1 LLNRVWRGRAVGD
14 EAITSCIQEVRRALD
29 DDARSP
35 RYIETRYRRGYRLLA
50 GVAADDVQLTS
61 SAARLERRDLDLN
74 AKSFVNCLDAPGGGA
89 SNVVLPDKPSIA
101 VLPFRNMSGDPE
113 QEYFVDGLVEDIVT
127 QLSKFRELL
136 VTARGSSFTYKRRAT
151 EIKEVGRNLGVRYL
165 LEGSVRK
172 AGSKVRI
179 TGQLIDCET
188 GVHVWADRFD
198 GTLENVFD
206 LQDQVTSNVVWA
218 ITPAVQ
224 LAETERTRRKPTD
237 NLDAYDWF
245 LRGSAAVWE
254 GRAREAI
261 IHLKK
266 AIERDDRYAEAYGM
280 CAGAYVTVAAFEGTL
295 ISPDEKAEA
304 LKFADMA
311 ATLGTDDAL
320 ALARA
325 AHALVFFGKEYE
337 RSSAMIERAVALNPN
352 LSSVWLMRGWVNV
365 LSSDVERAKNSFSRV
380 LQFSELDPARSVRA
394 VTCRSAASTWAD
406 MKKDARGQ
414 RKPCRSTLLPS
425 TSDH

>member
-1 LLNRVWRGRAVGD
+1 M
-14 EAITSCIQEVRRALD
+14 RRALD

-179 TGQLIDCET
+179 TGQLIDCE
-188 GVHVWADRFD
+188 
-198 GTLENVFD
+198 
-206 LQDQVTSNVVWA
+206 
-218 ITPAVQ
+218 PACMYGLTVSM
-224 LAETERTRRKPTD
+224 EPSRTCSIFRI
-237 NLDAYDWF
+237 
-245 LRGSAAVWE
+245 G
-254 GRAREAI
+254 
-261 IHLKK
+261 
-266 AIERDDRYAEAYGM
+266 
-280 CAGAYVTVAAFEGTL
+280 
-295 ISPDEKAEA
+295 
-304 LKFADMA
+304 
-311 ATLGTDDAL
+311 
-320 ALARA
+320 
-325 AHALVFFGKEYE
+325 
-337 RSSAMIERAVALNPN
+337 
-352 LSSVWLMRGWVNV
+352 
-365 LSSDVERAKNSFSRV
+365 
-380 LQFSELDPARSVRA
+380 
-394 VTCRSAASTWAD
+394 
-406 MKKDARGQ
+406 
-414 RKPCRSTLLPS
+414 
-425 TSDH
+425 